1 MQAVEELLSKALEQ
15 RSVPETGSSSGG
27 GGDGGGGDGGGR
39 GGGGGG
45 GPAAADAAIHAL
57 EAQIKAEGESLREE
71 ISDLRCRNVYLAPFC
86 TKTDHLAKTG
96 SGQTQGKVLKQLA
109 FLQRGDH

>member
-27 GGDGGGGDGGGR
+27 GGDGGGGDGGG
-39 GGGGGG
+39 GG

-71 ISDLRCRNVYLAPFC
+71 ISDLRCGNVLSCAILYSKLPRQARD
-86 TKTDHLAKTG
+86 KHKE
-96 SGQTQGKVLKQLA
+96 K
-109 FLQRGDH
+109 H